1 MTAKWAWGQR
11 SLMRLG
17 QCHPLL
23 SLLMHRVIKRDDLP
37 FDLTI
42 LCGHRGQIEQEIAFK
57 NGASKLRWPNSKHNQ
72 SPSLAVDV
80 APLLEGKVCW
90 DWDLYNKFAPLV
102 KDEWGKMEEE
112 GLTGGTKLVWGG
124 DWKFRDGPHLELD

>member
-1 MTAKWAWGQR
+1 MTYAWGKR

-57 NGASKLRWPNSKHNQ
+57 SGASKLRWPRSKHNAM
-72 SPSLAVDV
+72 PSLAVDV
-80 APLLEGKVCW
+80 APLIEGKVSW
-90 DWDLYNKFAPLV
+90 DWDHYNELAPLI
-102 KDEWGKMEEE
+102 KDEWGKMEDE
-112 GLTGGTKLVWGG
+112 GLTARQALVWGG
-124 DWKFRDGPHLELD
+124 SWVSFKDGPHWQLG